1 MADKYD
7 IIIDKIKLVN
17 KETEKLIKTENLLD
31 STLEDRVE
39 ILNKIQKKSDNI
51 SDMGNIQL
59 DIEDKINEHLEKG
72 EQALADKFNLE
83 KKAVNV
89 KLKELRTQTLAN
101 QKQKMMNS
109 LTGGLNDK
117 LKQGRGFMK
126 GMGVAGTSAFVAMG
140 LVAGAVALLVK
151 SLKFASEITDALGK
165 QFGVL
170 GTAGGQFQKNLQR
183 ASVEVISLG
192 KGTADVVSL
201 VDTLSKDFGITLD
214 RASKLPEQILDTAV
228 AIGLST
234 DEAGKLFGTLIS
246 IGNLTSDQAENLI
259 ESTYQ
264 LAQQNNVN
272 PSAVLR
278 DMASNSELI
287 AKFGAQNAESLA
299 KAAIQAKKLGLN
311 LSTVDRVSE
320 SLLDFQSSITKE
332 IELSAILG
340 RRVDFTRA
348 RIAAN
353 DGKSDEMMRS
363 VTAQLRGQANLLR
376 DNVLIRK
383 AAAGALNMEL
393 SELMKIIEGQDKS
406 IVQAKTFNDL
416 LGRDGMSSLTSI
428 VNKFKEIGATI
439 LLKLGQPVEQL
450 LESFKKRF
458 FTDENIARVEK
469 FIHGFLDSMI
479 SLAGS
484 VGKIFNLFGGIATLV
499 GDIASIL
506 TGTALFSALG
516 ALVGL
521 AFGPGGA
528 AAGSV
533 IGAKVGAVAFGT
545 NALVNDFQSS
555 GGSHLVVTPSGQALK
570 TNPRDTVFGT
580 TTPVNDFSSGP
591 AGSMGM
597 ANKETNGLLNRIIE
611 QNETLIAETKKS
623 AGRIGDTV
631 GGFVNA

>member
-140 LVAGAVALLVK
+140 LVAGAVALLGK

-170 GTAGGQFQKNLQR
+170 GTAGGQFQKNLQK

-192 KGTADVVSL
+192 KGTSDVVSL

-246 IGNLTSDQAENLI
+246 IGRLTSDQAENLI

-450 LESFKKRF
+450 LESFEKRF
-458 FTDENIARVEK
+458 FTDENIARVEN

-479 SLAGS
+479 SLAKT
-484 VGKIFNLFGGIATLV
+484 VGKMFNFFGGIATLV
-499 GDIASIL
+499 GGIASIL

-580 TTPVNDFSSGP
+580 TTPVNDFTSGP